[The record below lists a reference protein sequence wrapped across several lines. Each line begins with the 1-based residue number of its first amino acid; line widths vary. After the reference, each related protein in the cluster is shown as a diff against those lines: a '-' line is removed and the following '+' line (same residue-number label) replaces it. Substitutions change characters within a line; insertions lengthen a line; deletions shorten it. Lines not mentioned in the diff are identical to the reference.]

1 MLEDTGLYSCPTV
14 QKKISSFSASCTS
27 ANPHLWRHLTKEK
40 LGREIAYFWKNAER
54 KREPRKD
61 GDGWRCSEQ
70 EEKAALS
77 WKRGN
82 LALTPHLK
90 IAKLLVIT
98 QHKDQG
104 NPRLQSPDRQES
116 VHCPVFKARGKR
128 DLGHS
133 FVSSVFLRDNLP
145 GFLVVM
151 LWIHFSSTPSL
162 HIAPLL

>member
-1 MLEDTGLYSCPTV
+1 MLEDTGLYSCSTV
-14 QKKISSFSASCTS
+14 QKKISSFSVSCTS
-27 ANPHLWRHLTKEK
+27 ASPHLWRHLTKEK

-54 KREPRKD
+54 KREPRQG
-61 GDGWRCSEQ
+61 GDGCRCSEQ
-70 EEKAALS
+70 EEKKALS

-98 QHKDQG
+98 QHKDEG
-104 NPRLQSPDRQES
+104 NPRLQSPDRQEF
-116 VHCPVFKARGKR
+116 VHCPVFKARENW

-133 FVSSVFLRDNLP
+133 FVPSVFPWDNLP

-151 LWIHFSSTPSL
+151 LWILFSSAPSL
-162 HIAPLL
+162 DTVPLF